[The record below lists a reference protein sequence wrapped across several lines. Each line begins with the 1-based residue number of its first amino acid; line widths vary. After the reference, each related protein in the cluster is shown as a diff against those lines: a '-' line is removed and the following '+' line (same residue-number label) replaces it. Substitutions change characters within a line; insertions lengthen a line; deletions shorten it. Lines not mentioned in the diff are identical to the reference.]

1 LGKKNK
7 NFFKANVV
15 PTAIWHY
22 YTIPMRLMAAAATK
36 AKLNGQCCGQRATG
50 ECFQINELAPPTPVW
65 TLDHDLRRILTRP
78 ANTHSSKSKKRE
90 TRNTG
95 SAKKKLLVKKTYP
108 TVLCPAKILKLYY
121 PYNKML
127 YFDIRS
133 PILNF
138 IFQFMIV
145 M

>member
-22 YTIPMRLMAAAATK
+22 TISMRLMAAAITK

-50 ECFQINELAPPTPVW
+50 ECFQINDLAPPTPAR

-78 ANTHSSKSKKRE
+78 ANTHSSKSKKRD
-90 TRNTG
+90 TRN
-95 SAKKKLLVKKTYP
+95 SSPAKKKTTGEKDLPNSFLP
-108 TVLCPAKILKLYY
+108 CQNP
-121 PYNKML
+121 
-127 YFDIRS
+127 
-133 PILNF
+133 
-138 IFQFMIV
+138 
-145 M
+145 

>member
-78 ANTHSSKSKKRE
+78 AKHTLKQIEKKGYTEQWACQKR
-90 TRNTG
+90 
-95 SAKKKLLVKKTYP
+95 
-108 TVLCPAKILKLYY
+108 ILGEK
-121 PYNKML
+121 
-127 YFDIRS
+127 
-133 PILNF
+133 
-138 IFQFMIV
+138 V
-145 M
+145 

>member
-50 ECFQINELAPPTPVW
+50 ECFQINELAPPTPVR

-78 ANTHSSKSKKRE
+78 ETHTQANRKKGKHGTLGLPKKNSWGKSLILHFYALPKSLNCITH
-90 TRNTG
+90 TR
-95 SAKKKLLVKKTYP
+95 K
-108 TVLCPAKILKLYY
+108 CFILT
-121 PYNKML
+121 
-127 YFDIRS
+127 
-133 PILNF
+133 
-138 IFQFMIV
+138 
-145 M
+145 